1 MTAMTAM
8 SMTGEC
14 GQRKEQSSRY
24 GADERELAKH
34 FPFALSAPAPG
45 SLNVR
50 YIRKFRSALTIEHL
64 LGPIFAAQLAVR
76 GSGLA
81 VGVGLICKN
90 LAVPLK

>member
-1 MTAMTAM
+1 MAQM
-8 SMTGEC
+8 
-14 GQRKEQSSRY
+14 
-24 GADERELAKH
+24 RENLRSI
-34 FPFALSAPAPG
+34 FFSFSAPAPG

-50 YIRKFRSALTIEHL
+50 YTRKFRSALTIEHL